1 MSIEV
6 GSIVD
11 GVVSGIT
18 NFGAFINLPE
28 NKVGLVHISEVA
40 DVYVKDV
47 NDFLKE
53 QDKVKVK
60 ILSVDDKGKI
70 ALSVKQAQEKKPEER
85 PQQREQRSFNARP
98 QRESFRDMFS
108 KKKYLIQLYNA
119 LHPEDKTITQ
129 ADLEIVTLQSIL
141 LNGIYND
148 LGFMV
153 RGKQL
158 MILVEA

>member
-1 MSIEV
+1 M
-6 GSIVD
+6 GLTD
-11 GVVSGIT
+11 GKRMKHS
-18 NFGAFINLPE
+18 
-28 NKVGLVHISEVA
+28 
-40 DVYVKDV
+40 VKDTV
-47 NDFLKE
+47 
-53 QDKVKVK
+53 
-60 ILSVDDKGKI
+60 
-70 ALSVKQAQEKKPEER
+70 
-85 PQQREQRSFNARP
+85 
-98 QRESFRDMFS
+98 FRDMFS

-158 MILVEA
+158 MILVKA